1 MDAINGQIVGGKKG
15 GWYRDDVWNAKYL
28 KGFGWGDLMAGVRGE
43 EREREERVRVGVG
56 REGRERAEFLRNLQR
71 GRVEDTRRMKR
82 ERRAERE
89 KVRGD
94 EGGSKEA
101 VVEEIKGKG
110 KGNEFERRFRQNEVK
125 GREEKG
131 VEQSDETKRVLSRI
145 F

>member
-1 MDAINGQIVGGKKG
+1 MGGKKG

-43 EREREERVRVGVG
+43 EREREEKVRVGVG
-56 REGRERAEFLRNLQR
+56 REKRERAEFLKNLER

-82 ERRAERE
+82 EKKAERE
-89 KVRGD
+89 
-94 EGGSKEA
+94 GGGKEMGVA
-101 VVEEIKGKG
+101 KEKEKKNG
-110 KGNEFERRFRQNEVK
+110 FERRFRQNEVK